1 MYHPFALKLLA
12 HVSQE
17 VNKKDGVQE
26 TTIEIKD
33 ATRLH
38 VREKNPHEELR
49 SITFDELVMSII
61 YMHTSFSL
69 CMHITHGMC
78 SWLFTYELS
87 FQCHNKLKYMRLLLN
102 G

>member
-38 VREKNPHEELR
+38 VREKLR
-49 SITFDELVMSII
+49 SSSTCLLEIDPVYHTIGII
-61 YMHTSFSL
+61 
-69 CMHITHGMC
+69 I
-78 SWLFTYELS
+78 FTLINMNS
-87 FQCHNKLKYMRLLLN
+87 QKVQMLLALN
-102 G
+102 LNVKI